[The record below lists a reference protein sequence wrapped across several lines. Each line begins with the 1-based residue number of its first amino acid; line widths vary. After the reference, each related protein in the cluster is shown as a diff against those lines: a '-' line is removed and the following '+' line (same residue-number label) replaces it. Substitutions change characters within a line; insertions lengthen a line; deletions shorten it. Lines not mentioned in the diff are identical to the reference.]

1 MNENFK
7 MDKDRKIALA
17 VLGVFS
23 IVIIIFG
30 FASFSSSINDPFS
43 YKNITP
49 QDSLNSQKNS
59 NSNNSCL
66 NGDCSNEKLDSSNLD
81 LKLIDTDGDG
91 LSDWDERFIYQTSQ
105 YLEDTDGD
113 GLTDFEEVITYK
125 TNPNCP
131 EGQECSGSFVQQS
144 NQNNL
149 NNNQVDDFY
158 NYLNS
163 TSSPLNTNTTSNQ
176 VPSELQGDNIDI
188 DLLRKTLIENGVD
201 KKDIDNVSDEDL
213 LRVYQEALSSSGL

>member
-91 LSDWDERFIYQTSQ
+91 LSDWDELFIYQTSP

-131 EGQECSGSFVQQS
+131 EGQECSGSFAQQS
-144 NQNNL
+144 DQNNL

-158 NYLNS
+158 NYLNILDNQDS
-163 TSSPLNTNTTSNQ
+163 NIATNTNPVNA
-176 VPSELQGDNIDI
+176 DI
-188 DLLRKTLIENGVD
+188 SDAQSLRKSLIQGGIKED
-201 KKDIDNVSDEDL
+201 DLKKISDEEL
-213 LRVYQEALSSSGL
+213 IKLYQEALVEL